1 MAIET
6 RCPYCRNNF
15 SGSRATCPFC
25 GMRIPQ
31 NLRAEAAAARE
42 EERRRRE
49 AEAARRAAEKAQ
61 AAQAREA
68 RRQYQEKRDAEAAA
82 MTEAL
87 RTQVDTLSSLLAQTL
102 DVDDAITFDELK
114 DKTPLPEFDGGP
126 LAVAEPPPS
135 LREIRYEPPPE
146 PRGLRRLLP
155 GWRKKYAEKE
165 ASASKEYEAL
175 KARATMEHSI
185 ALKAHAQRESERLEK
200 LSEAKTAHEE
210 AVAQLEEERSEQHE
224 RIDEFKRAFL
234 SGDRDAIVKYFSL
247 VLERSPY
254 PDEVPRGY
262 RIAYLPESQQLVV
275 EKELPGFSVIPD
287 SREFRYVRGKDE
299 MKASP
304 RPAVERKKMYSSVVG
319 EIVLRTL
326 HELFEADRPGYIDTI
341 VLNAFV
347 DTIDPRTGKAI
358 RPYLITVRTNRE
370 AFQALDLA
378 RVEPLACLRALNAG
392 VSKSPA
398 ELVPIRPVLDFNM
411 VDPRFV
417 EEADVL
423 SALEQ
428 RPNLMELTPGEFE
441 ALITNLFEKMGLETR
456 MTQASRDGGVDCVA
470 YDPRPIFGGKV
481 VIQAKRYK
489 GTVGVSAVRDL
500 FGTMQNEGA
509 SKGIL
514 VTTSGY
520 GRASFEFAEGKP
532 LELLGGSNLLY
543 LLKEHAEMD
552 ARIEPPDDWVDPSPE
567 LVEGT

>member
-6 RCPYCRNNF
+6 RCPYCRNTF
-15 SGSRATCPFC
+15 SGNRATCPFC
-25 GMRIPQ
+25 GMRVPQ
-31 NLRAEAAAARE
+31 HLRAEAAAARE
-42 EERRRRE
+42 EDRRRRE

-61 AAQAREA
+61 TTQVREA
-68 RRQYQEKRDAEAAA
+68 RRQYQEKREAEAAA
-82 MTEAL
+82 MNEAL
-87 RTQVDTLSSLLAQTL
+87 RTQLDTLSSLLAQTL

-126 LAVAEPPPS
+126 LAVAEPAPS

-146 PRGLRRLLP
+146 PSGLHRLVP

-165 ASASKEYEAL
+165 ASANREHEAQ

-200 LSEAKTAHEE
+200 LNGAKMAHEE
-210 AVAQLEEERSEQHE
+210 AVAQLEKERREQHQ
-224 RIDEFKRAFL
+224 RIDDFQRVFL

-262 RIAYLPESQQLVV
+262 RAAYVPESRQLVV
-275 EKELPGFSVIPD
+275 EKELPAFSVIPD
-287 SREFRYVRGKDE
+287 SREFRYVRAKDE

-304 RPAVERKKMYSSVVG
+304 RPAAERKKMYSSVVG
-319 EIVLRTL
+319 EITLRTL

-341 VLNAFV
+341 VVNAFV
-347 DTIDPRTGKAI
+347 DTIDPRTGQAI
-358 RPYLITVRTNRE
+358 RPYLITVRTDRMS
-370 AFQALDLA
+370 FQALDLA

-520 GRASFEFAEGKP
+520 GRASFEFADGKP
-532 LELLGGSNLLY
+532 LELLSGSNLLY

-552 ARIEPPDDWVDPSPE
+552 ARIEPPDDWVDPSSE
-567 LVEGT
+567 LLEGD